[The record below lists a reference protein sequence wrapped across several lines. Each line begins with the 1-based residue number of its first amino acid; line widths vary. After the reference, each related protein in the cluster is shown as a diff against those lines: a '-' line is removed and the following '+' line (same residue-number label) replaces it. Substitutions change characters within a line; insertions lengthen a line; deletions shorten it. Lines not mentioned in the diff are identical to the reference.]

1 MKRKV
6 NPKMASWVA
15 HLKKW
20 AKDHKMKYSEA
31 MKDPRARSAW
41 KK

>member
-20 AKDHKMKYSEA
+20 AKDHKMKYNEA